1 MNDTSDLGAGQ
12 GLVYELTSPP
22 RWFTE
27 LSTREARLL
36 DGAITFHALT
46 RPDSALRMTVLR
58 TANAHFPALTDQR
71 TERIEWADDRTV
83 VGTLTARHRAA
94 REDGAP
100 VDLVIDLGGP
110 AELLEGRETP
120 PGIVHATRNRVRS
133 TVPVTFD
140 VLRQKRTDRL
150 ENRRM
155 SRPIPRVGSLHE
167 RAPRANRDLPKAV
180 LFGMHWLE
188 LGGAEKWANETVAMA
203 KEAGLLPIVVTDQP
217 SAHPDVVRAVF
228 DGALVIPLSHPLSN
242 LQESQLLARLFS
254 EFDIRGI
261 HLHHCIWLYQRLP
274 WISAH
279 FPWVEIVDS
288 LHIVEWRTGGF
299 VDIALRMSNVMD
311 QHHVI
316 SPQLRDYLVDR
327 QGLPREKVSLATL
340 ADLTTVPADV
350 AVSTAAVTPVPAG
363 GGDPLTVAFV
373 GRLTQQKRPYLFLQL
388 AARLRREHG
397 DRVRFIMHGA
407 GELAAETARL
417 RSRLGLDGV
426 TQVRDSSVP
435 VARTFEEADVLVIS
449 SDNEGVTLTSFEAQ
463 AAGVLVVSADVGSQ
477 ASVVADELLL
487 PRAPMDFLKAGR
499 TVIGRLLDDPARR
512 AELARQQQHKMTDFA
527 ALPRARDWTRKL
539 YEGWAS

>member
-1 MNDTSDLGAGQ
+1 MNDTSQLGAGQ
-12 GLVYELTSPP
+12 HLVYELTSPP
-22 RWFTE
+22 RWFSE
-27 LSTREARLL
+27 LTPREARLL
-36 DGAITFHALT
+36 DGAITFQTLT
-46 RPDSALRMTVLR
+46 RPDTPLRMTVLR
-58 TANAHFPALTDQR
+58 TQNAHFPALTDLR

-83 VGTLTARHRAA
+83 VGTLTARHRTAPA
-94 REDGAP
+94 DGAP

-110 AELLEGRETP
+110 PELLEARETP
-120 PGIVHATRNRVRS
+120 PGLLLATRDRVRS

-140 VLRQKRTDRL
+140 LLRQKRTDRL

-167 RAPRANRDLPKAV
+167 RAPRANSDLPKAV

-203 KEAGLLPIVVTDQP
+203 KAAGLLPIVLTDQP

-242 LQESQLLARLFS
+242 VQESRLLAGLFG

-311 QHHVI
+311 HHHVI

-340 ADLTTVPADV
+340 ADLTTDPAEALATPPATVPA
-350 AVSTAAVTPVPAG
+350 AG
-363 GGDPLTVAFV
+363 DGTMTVAFV

-388 AARLRREHG
+388 AARLRRDHG
-397 DRVRFIMHGA
+397 DRVRFVMHGA
-407 GELAAETARL
+407 GELGQETARL

-426 TQVRDSSVP
+426 MAVRDSSVP
-435 VARTFEEADVLVIS
+435 VAQTFEEADVLVIS

-477 ASVVADELLL
+477 ASVVAEDLLL
-487 PRAPMDFLKAGR
+487 PRAPLDFLRAGR
-499 TVIGRLLDDPARR
+499 AVIGRLLDDPARR
-512 AELARQQQHKMTDFA
+512 AELARQQQDKMTHFA
-527 ALPRARDWTRKL
+527 ALPRAREWTRRL